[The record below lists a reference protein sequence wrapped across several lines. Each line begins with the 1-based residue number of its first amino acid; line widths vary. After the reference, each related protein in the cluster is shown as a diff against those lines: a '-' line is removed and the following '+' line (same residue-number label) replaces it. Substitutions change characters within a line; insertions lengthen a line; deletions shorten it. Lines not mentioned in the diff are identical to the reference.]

1 MGKRARIDIPK
12 AMVLF
17 KEEDTATLK
26 SVPGSLSLKSTRFWH
41 FSSSRSQPELW
52 LYFDFDSLLTM
63 PIPNDNGFPFD
74 VEANKASN

>member
-17 KEEDTATLK
+17 KEEDTAKL
-26 SVPGSLSLKSTRFWH
+26 VLGSLSLKSTRFWH

-52 LYFDFDSLLTM
+52 LDFDFDLLLTM
-63 PIPNDNGFPFD
+63 PIPNDNDFPFD

>member
-1 MGKRARIDIPK
+1 MGERARIDIPK

-41 FSSSRSQPELW
+41 FSSSRPELW

>member
-17 KEEDTATLK
+17 KEEDTAM

-41 FSSSRSQPELW
+41 FSSSRSQPEL
-52 LYFDFDSLLTM
+52 YFDFNSLLTM

-74 VEANKASN
+74 VEANKAPN